1 MEKRKPSYTVGENVN
16 WYNYYGEH
24 DGGSLKKIKLELPY
38 DSAIAIPAIYL
49 EDFLILKDTCTTI
62 FTTALLP
69 IAKTWKQPKSK
80 CDKLMNWKLL
90 KKTERDL

>member
-1 MEKRKPSYTVGENVN
+1 MENTMEVPS
-16 WYNYYGEH
+16 
-24 DGGSLKKIKLELPY
+24 KKIKLELPY
-38 DSAIAIPAIYL
+38 DSAIAILDIYL

-69 IAKTWKQPKSK
+69 IAKTQKQPKSK
-80 CDKLMNWKLL
+80 HDKSMDWKLL